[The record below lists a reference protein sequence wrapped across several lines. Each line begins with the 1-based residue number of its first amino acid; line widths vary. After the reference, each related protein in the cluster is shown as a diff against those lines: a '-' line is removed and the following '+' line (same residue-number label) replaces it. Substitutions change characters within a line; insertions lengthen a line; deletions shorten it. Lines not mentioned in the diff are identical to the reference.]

1 MQLWTARCRSWAFSD
16 SSQTYRCCRWWGK
29 GGERPLRPQLPTGP
43 APSPD
48 RTLSHTHSRP
58 GHTLSS
64 GPSQSQPQA
73 RSATRPI
80 QPSSSLFT
88 ASANPSAP
96 GQRCYP
102 SESESEVAQSYPT
115 LCDPMDSSLH
125 QAPPSMGFQGKSTGV
140 GCHFLLQGIF
150 PTQGSN
156 PGLSHCRQTIYRLN
170 HQARGGV
177 NSFSCS

>member
-29 GGERPLRPQLPTGP
+29 GGERPLGPQLPTGP

-115 LCDPMDSSLH
+115 LCDPMV
-125 QAPPSMGFQGKSTGV
+125 QATVHGISRQEYWSGLPFPSPGN
-140 GCHFLLQGIF
+140 L
-150 PTQGSN
+150 PN
-156 PGLSHCRQTIYRLN
+156 PGIEPRSLAL
-170 HQARGGV
+170 
-177 NSFSCS
+177 